1 MCVCMRGMGREATYC
16 RVRRGD
22 TGRAIAQRRKITTTR
37 DEINELTEKLRLERG
52 LYKLTGGGCVT
63 FSSVN
68 GDDDG
73 EEDVCRKSLANRS
86 VVRTRELAGEL

>member
-1 MCVCMRGMGREATYC
+1 MCVCVCVRGMGREATYC

-52 LYKLTGGGCVT
+52 LYKLIGGAVA
-63 FSSVN
+63 
-68 GDDDG
+68 
-73 EEDVCRKSLANRS
+73 SLF
-86 VVRTRELAGEL
+86 LP